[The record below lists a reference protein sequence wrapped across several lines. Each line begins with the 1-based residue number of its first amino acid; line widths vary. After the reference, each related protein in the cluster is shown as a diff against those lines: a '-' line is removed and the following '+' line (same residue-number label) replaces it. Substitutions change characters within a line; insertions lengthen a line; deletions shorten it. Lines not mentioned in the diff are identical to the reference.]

1 MAANNDAQL
10 HKQILNLQEEKLKI
24 ENNYKNRISLLESE
38 IEDLSKNQDIAIER
52 ALNQAKN
59 KLKGQGQKTKK
70 AMQDQ
75 LKLKK
80 DNEQKDWRLDDLKSR
95 LEKAVSEE
103 HKSA

>member
-1 MAANNDAQL
+1 MN
-10 HKQILNLQEEKLKI
+10 
-24 ENNYKNRISLLESE
+24 
-38 IEDLSKNQDIAIER
+38 KNQDIAIER

-103 HKSA
+103 HLWKSKLMASERETEAIWQRM